1 MQIINIEMQ
10 ITSDFNGNVDI
21 KSVTHY
27 TSDKYRQHPQ
37 KLRQEILFFKLSD
50 I

>member
-1 MQIINIEMQ
+1 MQ

-21 KSVTHY
+21 KSITHY
-27 TSDKYRQHPQ
+27 TSDTYRQHPQ
-37 KLRQEILFFKLSD
+37 KDRKSYFFKLSD